1 METTATRRAWR
12 PTNTAA
18 VVVPALTVLGVG
30 PNAPTGVVKLP
41 PVLGVVAGLLAEPGD
56 DVPVPVALPL
66 VPASLHART
75 TDSKAE
81 ERQSRVCFTSEH
93 CLATTNP
100 TYLGVAGYLQVPEP
114 ATGNRCQ

>member
-12 PTNTAA
+12 PTNTAVA
-18 VVVPALTVLGVG
+18 VPALTVLGVG
-30 PNAPTGVVKLP
+30 PNAPTGVLKLP

-81 ERQSRVCFTSEH
+81 ECQSRVCFTSE
-93 CLATTNP
+93 LAATHP

-114 ATGNRCQ
+114 ETGNKRQ